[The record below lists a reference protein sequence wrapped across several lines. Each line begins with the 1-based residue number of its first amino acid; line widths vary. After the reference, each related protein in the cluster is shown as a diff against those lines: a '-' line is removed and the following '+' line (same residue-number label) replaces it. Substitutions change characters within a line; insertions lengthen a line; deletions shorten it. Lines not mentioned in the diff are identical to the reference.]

1 MYSPD
6 VYSNSRRDMV
16 RTQIYLTEHQRE
28 ELAVIA
34 RNTSRRQSEL
44 IREAVD
50 RFIEDTSRYRRE
62 QVLNEAAGVW
72 KGRSDLP
79 DYEAVRAEWDRG

>member
-1 MYSPD
+1 
-6 VYSNSRRDMV
+6 MV

-50 RFIEDTSRYRRE
+50 RFIEDTSRHRRE
-62 QVLNEAAGVW
+62 QVLNEAAGIW
-72 KGRSDLP
+72 KSRTDLP
-79 DYEAVRAEWDRG
+79 DYETVRAGWDRG